1 MFANSAMTKSQRAR
15 IANLD
20 NRISILAAKVLPLI
34 YSPTQRERYAKALRI
49 KDYDHRNS

>member
-1 MFANSAMTKSQRAR
+1 MTKSQRAR

-34 YSPTQRERYAKALRI
+34 YSPTQRERYAERLQVSEVRKAV
-49 KDYDHRNS
+49 S